1 MIKEDDHTSNND
13 INFDPNDIINLAEQM
28 KRGQRLQKLQ
38 HDHELLV
45 TRSEIEGIDNQSK
58 IKEIE
63 KEISELKQFQKSDQ
77 SKESDVFREN
87 FEKQAILKERL
98 SKLLQKRKTVQPEV
112 YRSLKDEYESELR
125 ELTNK
130 IDLII
135 KQIEIARQQTQPLI
149 QVLKYRME
157 ELLIRKDIENM
168 PEEEFIERKNKLETE
183 IDEKEAYLTALE
195 YLVQQVK

>member
-1 MIKEDDHTSNND
+1 MVNENNDFEYPHIKEDDHTSNND

-28 KRGQRLQKLQ
+28 KKGQRLQKLQ

-45 TRSEIEGIDNQSK
+45 TRSEIEGIDNRSK

-63 KEISELKQFQKSDQ
+63 KEISELKQFQQSDQ
-77 SKESDVFREN
+77 KKESDVFREN

-112 YRSLKDEYESELR
+112 YRSLKEEYESELR

-130 IDLII
+130 IDLILSDSNRR
-135 KQIEIARQQTQPLI
+135 AGQQQPAL
-149 QVLKYRME
+149 YFSS
-157 ELLIRKDIENM
+157 LLSAGTSVN
-168 PEEEFIERKNKLETE
+168 PSCFINPSMS
-183 IDEKEAYLTALE
+183 
-195 YLVQQVK
+195 